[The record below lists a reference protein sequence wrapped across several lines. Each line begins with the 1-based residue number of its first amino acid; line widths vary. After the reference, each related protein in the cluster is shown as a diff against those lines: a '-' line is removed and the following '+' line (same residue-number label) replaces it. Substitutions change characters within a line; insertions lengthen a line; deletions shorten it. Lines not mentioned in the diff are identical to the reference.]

1 MREQAEARLKELR
14 AEFEAGQ
21 ARLDELEREATRLRE
36 TLLRISGAAQ
46 VLHELLAAGEP
57 PGGER
62 DREAGAAGA
71 AATG

>member
-14 AEFEAGQ
+14 AEFETGQ

-36 TLLRISGAAQ
+36 TLLRSSGAAQ

-57 PGGER
+57 PGGDQ
-62 DREAGAAGA
+62 DRATVAAGEV
-71 AATG
+71 ATG